1 MKNKSDAI
9 RVILF
14 AFFGLILMYIVYSA
28 LNRLS
33 VSRHDSYNVKA
44 LFTDLKQLQ
53 VGDDV
58 RVAGVRV
65 GSVVKTYLNKDLAVA
80 VLNIEKQYQIPENSV
95 ATILMAGLLGANYI
109 SIAPGNSGKPLIES
123 AYIET
128 RPATD
133 ISSVIQKFSSVGD
146 RLDRILSG
154 FDGSSSSN
162 TSGAPSLFQEIG
174 DFFHTNKDKLNQI
187 VDNFSSITGKISGGQ
202 GTLGRL
208 VCEDQAYSDLLDMMQ
223 SIKGAA
229 NKVDN
234 MLSTFEEISK
244 NLKDGEGLLGKLIS
258 DPETAKSFDE
268 IMNNVRE
275 FSTRLNNA
283 ESTLGRI
290 ISNDDLYKKA
300 ESALN
305 KVDKAV
311 DSVSNSGPIT
321 AIGVAANALF

>member
-9 RVILF
+9 RVALF

-65 GSVVKTYLNKDLAVA
+65 GSVIKTYLNKDLAVA

-95 ATILMAGLLGANYI
+95 ASILMAGLLGANYI
-109 SIAPGNSGKPLIES
+109 SIAPGNSDKLLLES

-154 FDGSSSSN
+154 FDGFGNGSS
-162 TSGAPSLFQEIG
+162 SLFQEIG
-174 DFFHTNKDKLNQI
+174 DFFHNNKDKLNQI

-202 GTLGRL
+202 GTLGKL
-208 VCEDQAYSDLLDMMQ
+208 VCEDQAYTDLLDMMQ
-223 SIKGAA
+223 SIKVAA
-229 NKVDN
+229 NKVDS
-234 MLSTFEEISK
+234 MLVTFDEISK
-244 NLKDGEGLLGKLIS
+244 NIKEGEGVLGKLIS

-268 IMNNVRE
+268 IISNIRE
-275 FSTRLNNA
+275 FSARLNNT

-290 ISNDDLYKKA
+290 ISSDDLYKKA

-311 DSVSNSGPIT
+311 DGVSNSGPVT
-321 AIGVAANALF
+321 AVGVAANALF

>member
-14 AFFGLILMYIVYSA
+14 TFFGLVLMYIVYSA

-95 ATILMAGLLGANYI
+95 ASILMAGLLGANYI
-109 SIAPGNSGKPLIES
+109 AIVPGNSDKILMES

-128 RPATD
+128 KPATD

-154 FDGSSSSN
+154 FDGSGSN
-162 TSGAPSLFQEIG
+162 ASGGPSLFQEIG

-202 GTLGRL
+202 GTLGKL
-208 VCEDQAYSDLLDMMQ
+208 VCEDQAYTDLLDMMQ

-229 NKVDN
+229 NKVDS
-234 MLSTFEEISK
+234 MLATFEEISK
-244 NLKDGEGLLGKLIS
+244 NIKNGDGLLGKLIS

-268 IMNNVRE
+268 IVNNVRE
-275 FSTRLNNA
+275 FSARLNNA

-311 DSVSNSGPIT
+311 DSVSNSGPVT
-321 AIGVAANALF
+321 AVGVVSSALF

>member
-1 MKNKSDAI
+1 MKNKSDTI

-14 AFFGLILMYIVYSA
+14 TFFGIALMFIVYSA

-95 ATILMAGLLGANYI
+95 ASILMAGLLGANYI
-109 SIAPGNSGKPLIES
+109 SIAPGNSDKSLTES

-154 FDGSSSSN
+154 FDGSGSG
-162 TSGAPSLFQEIG
+162 TSTVFQDIG

-187 VDNFSSITGKISGGQ
+187 VDNFSSITGKISSGQ
-202 GTLGRL
+202 GTLGKL
-208 VCEDQAYSDLLDMMQ
+208 VCEDQAYTDLLDMMQ
-223 SIKGAA
+223 SIKTAA
-229 NKVDN
+229 NKVDGV
-234 MLSTFEEISK
+234 LATFDEISK
-244 NLKDGEGLLGKLIS
+244 NIKEGEGLLGKVIS

-275 FSTRLNNA
+275 FSAKLNNA

-290 ISNDDLYKKA
+290 ISSDDLYKKA

-321 AIGVAANALF
+321 AVGVTANALF

>member
-14 AFFGLILMYIVYSA
+14 AFFGLVLMYIVYSA

-33 VSRHDSYNVKA
+33 VSRHDSYTVKA

-65 GSVVKTYLNKDLAVA
+65 GSVIKTYLNKDLAVA

-109 SIAPGNSGKPLIES
+109 SIAPGNSEKLLIES

-128 RPATD
+128 RPASD

-154 FDGSSSSN
+154 FDGSSL
-162 TSGAPSLFQEIG
+162 SGSTGGPSVFQEIG
-174 DFFHTNKDKLNQI
+174 DFFHNNKDKLNQI
-187 VDNFSSITGKISGGQ
+187 VDNFTSISGKISGGE

-208 VCEDQAYSDLLDMMQ
+208 VCEDQAYTDLLDMMQ

-229 NKVDN
+229 NKVDS
-234 MLSTFEEISK
+234 MLITFEDISK
-244 NLKDGEGLLGKLIS
+244 NLKNGEGLLGKLIS

-268 IMNNVRE
+268 IVNNVRE
-275 FSTRLNNA
+275 FSARLNNA

-321 AIGVAANALF
+321 AVGVAANALF

>member
-9 RVILF
+9 RVVLF
-14 AFFGLILMYIVYSA
+14 AFFGLLLMYIVYSA

-65 GSVVKTYLNKDLAVA
+65 GSVIKTYLNKDLAVA
-80 VLNIEKQYQIPENSV
+80 VLNIEKQYKIPENSI
-95 ATILMAGLLGANYI
+95 ASILMAGLLGANYI
-109 SIAPGNSGKPLIES
+109 AIVPGNSEKPLIES

-146 RLDRILSG
+146 RLDRILSS
-154 FDGSSSSN
+154 FDG
-162 TSGAPSLFQEIG
+162 TGLGGGSGAPSLFQEIG
-174 DFFHTNKDKLNQI
+174 DFFHNNKDKLNQI

-234 MLSTFEEISK
+234 MLSTFEDISK
-244 NLKDGEGLLGKLIS
+244 NLKEGEGLLGKLIS

-275 FSTRLNNA
+275 FSARLNNA

-321 AIGVAANALF
+321 AVGVAANALF

>member
-9 RVILF
+9 RVVLF
-14 AFFGLILMYIVYSA
+14 SIFGLVLMYIVYSA

-33 VSRHDSYNVKA
+33 VSRHDSYSVKA

-65 GSVVKTYLNKDLAVA
+65 GSVIKTYLNKDLAVA
-80 VLNIEKQYQIPENSV
+80 VLNIEKQYKIPENSV
-95 ATILMAGLLGANYI
+95 ASILMAGLLGANYI
-109 SIAPGNSGKPLIES
+109 SIAPGNSEKPLIES

-133 ISSVIQKFSSVGD
+133 ISSVIQKFGSVGD
-146 RLDRILSG
+146 RLDRILSS
-154 FDGSSSSN
+154 FDGSSL
-162 TSGAPSLFQEIG
+162 TGGSGAPSLFQDIG
-174 DFFHTNKDKLNQI
+174 DFFHNNKDKLNQI
-187 VDNFSSITGKISGGQ
+187 VDNFSSITGKISGGE
-202 GTLGRL
+202 GTLGKL
-208 VCEDQAYSDLLDMMQ
+208 VCEDQAYTDLLDMMQ

-234 MLSTFEEISK
+234 MLATFEDISK
-244 NLKDGEGLLGKLIS
+244 NIKEGEGLLGKLIS

-275 FSTRLNNA
+275 FSARLNNA

-321 AIGVAANALF
+321 AVGVAANALF